1 MISKSQVQFIKSLS
15 ISKFR
20 KTYKMFIAEGPKVVN
35 ELANSSFKIEG
46 IFALGDWIN
55 TNRFRF
61 SKDTSLTEVSEKELG
76 RISTLKTPNQV
87 VAVVHIAENIQQQ
100 SKSLNELVLMLDDIR
115 DPGNM
120 GTIIRTADWFGIKQI
135 ICSNSC
141 VDRYNPKVVQATMGS
156 LFRVNVFYTDLKEY
170 LEQLPKDKFV
180 YGTLLEGENI
190 YQAKLNTEGIIIIIG
205 NESHGISK
213 ALTPFITHKITI
225 PNHSVKPWDTAESL
239 NASTA
244 TAIVCAEFR
253 RQSK

>member
-1 MISKSQVQFIKSLS
+1 MISKSQIQFIKSLS

-20 KTYKMFIAEGPKVVN
+20 KTHEMFIAEGPKVVN
-35 ELANSSFKIEG
+35 ELANSSFKIQG
-46 IFALGDWIN
+46 VYALSDWIN
-55 TNRFRF
+55 KNQFRF
-61 SKDTSLTEVSEKELG
+61 SNDTSLTEVTEKELG
-76 RISTLKTPNQV
+76 RLSALKTPNQV
-87 VAVVHIAENIQQQ
+87 VAIIHIAENIQQQ
-100 SKSLNELVLMLDDIR
+100 SKSPDDLVLMLDDIR

-141 VDRYNPKVVQATMGS
+141 VDMYNPKVVQATMGS
-156 LFRVNVFYTDLKEY
+156 LFRVNVFYADLKEY
-170 LEQLPKDKFV
+170 LELLPKDQSV

-190 YQAKLNTEGIIIIIG
+190 YQSKLDKEGIIIIG

-213 ALTPFITHKITI
+213 ALIPFITHKITI
-225 PNHSVKPWDTAESL
+225 PNYSVKPWDTAESL

-253 RQSK
+253 RLSK

>member
-1 MISKSQVQFIKSLS
+1 
-15 ISKFR
+15 
-20 KTYKMFIAEGPKVVN
+20 MFIAEGPKVVN

-46 IFALGDWIN
+46 IYALGDWIN
-55 TNRFRF
+55 MNRFRF
-61 SKDTSLTEVSEKELG
+61 SKETSLTEISEKELG

-100 SKSLNELVLMLDDIR
+100 SKSPDDLILMLDDIR

-141 VDRYNPKVVQATMGS
+141 VDMYNPKVVQATMGS
-156 LFRVNVFYTDLKEY
+156 LFRVDVFYTDTKEY
-170 LEQLPKDKFV
+170 LEQLPKDKSV

-190 YQAKLNTEGIIIIIG
+190 YQVKLNKQGIIIIG
-205 NESHGISK
+205 NESHGISNE
-213 ALTPFITHKITI
+213 LTPFITNKITI
-225 PNHSVKPWDTAESL
+225 QNYSFKPWDTAESL

>member
-1 MISKSQVQFIKSLS
+1 MISKSQIQFIKSLS

-20 KTYKMFIAEGPKVVN
+20 KTHGMFIAEGPKVVN

-46 IFALGDWIN
+46 IYALGDWIN
-55 TNRFRF
+55 INRFRF
-61 SKDTSLTEVSEKELG
+61 SKDTTLTEVTEKELG

-87 VAVVHIAENIQQQ
+87 VAIVHITENNQQK
-100 SKSLNELVLMLDDIR
+100 SKSINELVLMLDDIR

-141 VDRYNPKVVQATMGS
+141 VDMYNPKVVQATMGS
-156 LFRVNVFYTDLKEY
+156 LFRVNVFYADLKEY
-170 LEQLPKDKFV
+170 LELLPKDQSV

-190 YQAKLNTEGIIIIIG
+190 YQSKLNTKGIITIG

-213 ALTPFITHKITI
+213 ALIPFITHKITI
-225 PNHSVKPWDTAESL
+225 PNYSVKPWDTAESL

>member
-1 MISKSQVQFIKSLS
+1 MISKSQIQFIKSLS

-20 KTYKMFIAEGPKVVN
+20 KTHEMFIAEGPKVVN
-35 ELANSSFKIEG
+35 ELANSSFKIQG
-46 IFALGDWIN
+46 VYALSDWIN
-55 TNRFRF
+55 KNQFRF
-61 SKDTSLTEVSEKELG
+61 SNDTSLTEVTEKELG
-76 RISTLKTPNQV
+76 RLSALKTPNQV
-87 VAVVHIAENIQQQ
+87 VAIIHIAENIQQQ
-100 SKSLNELVLMLDDIR
+100 SESINELVLMLDDIS

-141 VDRYNPKVVQATMGS
+141 VDMYNPKVVQATMGS
-156 LFRVNVFYTDLKEY
+156 LFRVNVFYADLKEY
-170 LEQLPKDKFV
+170 LELLPKDQSV

-190 YQAKLNTEGIIIIIG
+190 YQSKLDKEGIIIIG

-213 ALTPFITHKITI
+213 ALIPFITHKITI
-225 PNHSVKPWDTAESL
+225 PNYSVKPWDTAESL

-253 RQSK
+253 RLSK